1 MICFGTE
8 TLKRETQVKVF
19 WKIIGETFVERNFF
33 CNFALVKEYK
43 AQRRFASQ
51 MTGQDADI
59 VRASLQIA
67 LYNKTWI
74 IKPKNLNCDG
84 KQEINIQ
91 LVGADPIATL
101 LRRGWGRLSARTI
114 TNNLHT
120 HTP

>member
-1 MICFGTE
+1 
-8 TLKRETQVKVF
+8 
-19 WKIIGETFVERNFF
+19 
-33 CNFALVKEYK
+33 
-43 AQRRFASQ
+43 

-91 LVGADPIATL
+91 LVGSMSLDDTEHVF
-101 LRRGWGRLSARTI
+101 RLNGAC
-114 TNNLHT
+114 
-120 HTP
+120 P

>member
-1 MICFGTE
+1 
-8 TLKRETQVKVF
+8 
-19 WKIIGETFVERNFF
+19 
-33 CNFALVKEYK
+33 
-43 AQRRFASQ
+43 

-91 LVGADPIATL
+91 LVGADPYTYGACL
-101 LRRGWGRLSARTI
+101 
-114 TNNLHT
+114 
-120 HTP
+120 